1 MNVDKN
7 QNGYAKNRLNNNK
20 TITYKSFEYKTKNN
34 R

>member
-7 QNGYAKNRLNNNK
+7 PNGYAKNRLNNNK
-20 TITYKSFEYKTKNN
+20 IITCKSFEYKTKNN